1 MVLRFI
7 PLEDD
12 GLSGDRLRKL
22 DYPLQAHA
30 AFTGLRYIFIK
41 CPTTGLP
48 VSTGLKAESVIFES
62 LPAVAV
68 PFVERS
74 TQEKTGPAVDTAAP
88 PKNTM
93 SLLSLEIRNLEWRV
107 CQRLRP

>member
-68 PFVERS
+68 PLCCPACGKTHQWKPAEAWIG
-74 TQEKTGPAVDTAAP
+74 TQTAG
-88 PKNTM
+88 
-93 SLLSLEIRNLEWRV
+93 RR
-107 CQRLRP
+107 